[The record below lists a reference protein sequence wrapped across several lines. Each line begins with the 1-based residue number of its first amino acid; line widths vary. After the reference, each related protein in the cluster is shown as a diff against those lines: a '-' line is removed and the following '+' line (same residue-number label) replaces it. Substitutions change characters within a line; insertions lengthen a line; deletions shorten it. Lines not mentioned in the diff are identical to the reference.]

1 MPTGNITYQLAVD
14 VTQAVH
20 ALVTL
25 HRRLVEPHRPSQR
38 PYPGA
43 PGFVLTHCR
52 VCDGQRSTVQL
63 ETDVPRRCRVWQ
75 EALDVGVV
83 T

>member
-14 VTQAVH
+14 TTQAVH

-25 HRRLVEPHRPSQR
+25 HRSLVERHRPSQR

-43 PGFVLTHCR
+43 PGFVLTRCR

-63 ETDVPRRCRVWQ
+63 ATDVPRRCRVWQ